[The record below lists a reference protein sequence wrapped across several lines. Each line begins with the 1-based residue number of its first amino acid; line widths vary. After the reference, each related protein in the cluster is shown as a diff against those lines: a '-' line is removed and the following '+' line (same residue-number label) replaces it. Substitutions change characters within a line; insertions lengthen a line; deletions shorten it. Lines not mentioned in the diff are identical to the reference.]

1 MGSLIWLICKQLSI
15 EFTAVEAIKV
25 VAVQQK
31 NLVDVKDTHYFLKC
45 WVLTCNLCLYFIP
58 FQIDALGKLS
68 D

>member
-31 NLVDVKDTHYFLKC
+31 NLVDVNTHIIFKMLS
-45 WVLTCNLCLYFIP
+45 LNL
-58 FQIDALGKLS
+58 
-68 D
+68 

>member
-45 WVLTCNLCLYFIP
+45 
-58 FQIDALGKLS
+58 
-68 D
+68 